1 MKLVASIPLAY
12 YEPFARYRSTGW
24 LALILA
30 MMVLLTGGCATGKHS
45 ALVVPG
51 PPRIGKDFDFEQ
63 LPRFQDDYCKYILY
77 EEGPLGS
84 VLKDPHPAYYCDFSD
99 AAKAITTDPETAKE
113 KAKYYRDKIL
123 DKFMSEIDNTYHE
136 YNDGMYMGKASQAVA
151 GDIASLGLTAATAIT
166 LVTRTKTILAALAT
180 GVAGVNLSFDK
191 NFFGQ
196 QTFSAL
202 AIAMQARRDKA
213 KSTIDDNRKMS
224 AADYTLEGG
233 RRDLV
238 SYFFAGTLPGAIQ
251 EIQEE
256 AAAASRAVSQPKP
269 DTAAGAATKLAFSTP
284 PSDSSPGALAL
295 AVQVQDDAG
304 KVVTTATNSIVV
316 TSTIG
321 GTPGPTATANAIAG
335 VAKFS
340 LTFEK
345 EGTYTVKATADG
357 LNPVTSKS
365 FDIKKGTTPTAKTP
379 QPAQPQVRSN
389 QYLH

>member
-1 MKLVASIPLAY
+1 M
-12 YEPFARYRSTGW
+12 
-24 LALILA
+24 
-30 MMVLLTGGCATGKHS
+30 
-45 ALVVPG
+45 
-51 PPRIGKDFDFEQ
+51 
-63 LPRFQDDYCKYILY
+63 
-77 EEGPLGS
+77 
-84 VLKDPHPAYYCDFSD
+84 
-99 AAKAITTDPETAKE
+99 
-113 KAKYYRDKIL
+113 AKYYRDKIL

-365 FDIKKGTTPTAKTP
+365 FNVKAGTPAKAP